1 MTFPELICAA
11 VVSLTM
17 PNADIACEHME
28 LLVDVAEQENVDPLV
43 LTALI
48 HVESRW
54 TPTAKSRS
62 NACGLT
68 QVLPKYSAG
77 WRGRFGKKLTCKQLF
92 DPETSIRRGTAIM
105 GYYLQKYRRSYKRS
119 LCSYNAG
126 PGRCRRVKPRHKGH
140 RYATKVLK
148 LSRRLKRELRKVE
161 EEARNQEYVPG
172 CYE

>member
-1 MTFPELICAA
+1 MTLPELICAA
-11 VVSLTM
+11 VVSLGM

-28 LLVDVAEQENVDPLV
+28 LLVDVAEQESVDPLV

-54 TPTAKSRS
+54 TPGARSRS

-68 QVLPKYSAG
+68 QVLPKYSG
-77 WRGRFGKKLTCKQLF
+77 GFRGRFGKKLTCKQLF
-92 DPETSIRRGTAIM
+92 NPETSIRRGTAILA
-105 GYYLQKYRRSYKRS
+105 YYVKKYRRNYRRS

-126 PGRCRRVKPRHKGH
+126 PSRCRPGRAKHKGH
-140 RYATKVLK
+140 RYASRVMK
-148 LSRRLKRELRKVE
+148 LSRRLRREIKIVE
-161 EEARNQEYVPG
+161 REWKESEYVPG